1 MLAFFFRTTAM
12 TDYLKV
18 NLANWNDRAAI
29 HAKDE
34 AGGYRVKEFLAG
46 EDNLHGI
53 EDREIGD
60 VRGKRIAHLQCH
72 FGIDTL
78 CLARRGASCVGLD
91 FSPVAIAAARDL
103 QRQTGL
109 DATFVEGNV
118 YDARELIEGQFD
130 MVYVTWGAIGWLPDV
145 ARWAK
150 VVSSLLKPGGTLYLL
165 EGHPTAMALNEKT
178 PNLEHGF
185 DWRTPANTPI
195 VENEA
200 TTYTGDTAP
209 VAATTTHNWIHPLS
223 DIINALIAAGLRLD
237 YLNEHEELAWAFA
250 PIMVPKEGKRRMWVL
265 PEGFPKLP
273 LAFSIGATKI

>member
-1 MLAFFFRTTAM
+1 M

-29 HAKDE
+29 HVKDE

-78 CLARRGASCVGLD
+78 CLARRGATCVGLD

-103 QRQTGL
+103 QKQTGL
-109 DATFVEGNV
+109 AASFVEGNV
-118 YDARELIEGQFD
+118 YDARELITGHFD
-130 MVYVTWGAIGWLPDV
+130 MVYVTWGAIGWLPDI
-145 ARWAK
+145 ARWAR

-165 EGHPTAMALNEKT
+165 EGHPSLMALNEKT

-185 DWRTPANTPI
+185 DWRTPPDAPI
-195 VENEA
+195 VEEEM
-200 TTYTGDTAP
+200 TTYTGDTTP
-209 VAATTTHNWIHPLS
+209 VAAATTNSWIHPLS
-223 DIINALIAAGLRLD
+223 DIINAVIGAGLRLD
-237 YLNEHEELAWAFA
+237 YLNEHEELAWQFA
-250 PIMVPKEGKRRMWVL
+250 PIMVAKEGKRRMWVL
-265 PEGFPKLP
+265 PEGFKKLP
-273 LAFSIGATKI
+273 LAFSLHATKA